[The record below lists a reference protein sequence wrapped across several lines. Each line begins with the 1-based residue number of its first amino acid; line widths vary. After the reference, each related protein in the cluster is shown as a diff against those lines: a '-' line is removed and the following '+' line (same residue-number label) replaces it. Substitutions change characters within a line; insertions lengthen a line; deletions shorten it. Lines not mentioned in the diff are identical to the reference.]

1 MSEAKAADGEAPK
14 KKSKLLLFII
24 IGVVVL
30 AVGAGAAFMLMKK
43 KPADEEGED
52 GEEVAAES
60 HKPKK
65 EGKIEPPVFVKLEP
79 FTVRLQ
85 TEGQDSY
92 LQAVPELRVL
102 DLHIGDQVKQ
112 FMPEIRHKALLV
124 IAAKRPEEV
133 NNPEGVQKLSDE
145 LRVTINKIL
154 TPPPT
159 GKKKKKKEV
168 EEEISA
174 EPEPDDPVQAVLFT
188 SFIVQ

>member
-1 MSEAKAADGEAPK
+1 MSEDKAAAEGEAPK

-43 KPADEEGED
+43 KPVDEEGED

-65 EGKIEPPVFVKLEP
+65 DAKIEPPVFVKLDP

-85 TEGQDSY
+85 NEAQDSY

-102 DLHIGDQVKQ
+102 DMHTGDQVKQ

-124 IAAKRPEEV
+124 IAA
-133 NNPEGVQKLSDE
+133 
-145 LRVTINKIL
+145 
-154 TPPPT
+154 
-159 GKKKKKKEV
+159 
-168 EEEISA
+168 
-174 EPEPDDPVQAVLFT
+174 
-188 SFIVQ
+188 